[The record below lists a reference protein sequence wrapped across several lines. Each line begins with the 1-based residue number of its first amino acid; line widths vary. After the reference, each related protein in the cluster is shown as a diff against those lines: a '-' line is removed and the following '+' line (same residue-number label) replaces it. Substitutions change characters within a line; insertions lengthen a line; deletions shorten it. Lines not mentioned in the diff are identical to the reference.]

1 VLHDPITRLRIVGFL
16 EGVSYLLLLL
26 VTMPLKYVWGQ
37 PQMVG
42 VVGMAHGVLFIAF
55 GAAVLHA
62 AVAGRWSTRRVIAVM
77 AAAVVPAG
85 TFVLDARLRQE
96 QRATTSASTAPAAA

>member
-1 VLHDPITRLRIVGFL
+1 VLNDPITRLRIVGFL

-26 VTMPLKYVWGQ
+26 VAMPLKYVWGQ
-37 PQMVG
+37 PEMVSA
-42 VVGMAHGVLFIAF
+42 VGMAHGVLFLAF
-55 GAAVLHA
+55 CAAVAHA
-62 AVAGRWSTRRVIAVM
+62 AVAGRWSARRVIGAL

-96 QRATTSASTAPAAA
+96 QRATTATQAAPLAA